1 MGFVTV
7 IPEPFIKITP
17 MITGFMWSVKEL
29 VFNESITFSI
39 SIVDQNDKILQN
51 THIIVD
57 GEDYKNW
64 SNDDT
69 YIINFICRKLNL
81 TLATPEYLLSLE
93 REHNYEYNVSV

>member
-7 IPEPFIKITP
+7 IPEPFIKISP
-17 MITGFMWSVKEL
+17 MITGFIWSVKEL
-29 VFNESITFSI
+29 VLNESITFCI
-39 SIVDQNDKILQN
+39 SLVDQNDKILQN